1 MIRILKTIHG
11 WLGLIVVPWIVII
24 GLTGLYLNHSS
35 FVLGFLPDGYYDEAR
50 IDDWPDPKPV
60 DEAGARAIAAAVFP
74 ADTFTLSSTDSYHG
88 RDVIALNGE
97 SGKVIVTIASGH
109 YWVKDRYT
117 RSTYAPDGRLIDEKF
132 YWGDLFKQLH
142 TNGWPL
148 GTFGSLLADITAGAM
163 VLFGVSGMIMFLS
176 PRIRRRHNRGA
187 RGAVKVA
194 RTSVP
199 RPKRVVLKG

>member
-1 MIRILKTIHG
+1 MIRILKTVHG
-11 WLGLIVVPWIVII
+11 WLGVLVLPWIVMI

-35 FVLGFLPDGYYDEAR
+35 FVLGFLPGGYYDEAKM
-50 IDDWPDPKPV
+50 DDWPDPKPV
-60 DEAGARAIAAAVFP
+60 DEAGALAIAAAVYP
-74 ADTFTLSSTDSYHG
+74 GDTFKLSSTDSYHG
-88 RDVIALNGE
+88 RDVIAYNGE
-97 SGKVIVTIASGH
+97 SGKVIVTVASGH

-117 RSTYAPDGRLIDEKF
+117 RKTYAPDGRLIDEKF

-142 TNGWPL
+142 KDGFPV

-163 VLFGVSGMIMFLS
+163 ILFGLSGIVMFVT
-176 PRIRRRHNRGA
+176 PRIRRRRNRGMH
-187 RGAVKVA
+187 GAVSVS